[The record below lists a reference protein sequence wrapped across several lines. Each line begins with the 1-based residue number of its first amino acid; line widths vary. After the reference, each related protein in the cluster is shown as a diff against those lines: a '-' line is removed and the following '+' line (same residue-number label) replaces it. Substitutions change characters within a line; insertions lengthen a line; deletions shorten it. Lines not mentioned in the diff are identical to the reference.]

1 MLSYL
6 SKIFRYIYNYSN
18 IKRDSASYIK
28 FLKKKGVKIGKNI
41 HFHQLEGV
49 NIDVTRPELLEIGN
63 NVRFTQGLTIITHD
77 FSWFVTLNK
86 YKNMVAKSG
95 SVKIGSN
102 VFIGYNV
109 SIMPDTNIGDN
120 VIIGTRS
127 LVQGKIES
135 DSVYAGT
142 PAKKIMDL
150 DSFFAKRK
158 ILRDKEIEE
167 YITILFEKYGYNIK
181 DEMLSEEFYGIHPD
195 AFDKK
200 ILKRQLKD
208 HYEDYLKKS
217 DFKYSSKKSLIDDFK
232 K

>member
-1 MLSYL
+1 MLDYL
-6 SKIFRYIYNYSN
+6 SKIFRYIYNYSS

-28 FLKKKGVKIGKNI
+28 FLKNKGVKIGKNV

-49 NIDVTRPELLEIGN
+49 NVDVTRPELLEIGN
-63 NVRFTQGLTIITHD
+63 NVRFTQGLTVITHD

-127 LVQGKIES
+127 LVQGKIE
-135 DSVYAGT
+135 
-142 PAKKIMDL
+142 
-150 DSFFAKRK
+150 
-158 ILRDKEIEE
+158 
-167 YITILFEKYGYNIK
+167 
-181 DEMLSEEFYGIHPD
+181 
-195 AFDKK
+195 
-200 ILKRQLKD
+200 
-208 HYEDYLKKS
+208 
-217 DFKYSSKKSLIDDFK
+217 
-232 K
+232 